1 MCGQAK
7 PSGEVEIHNAGHW
20 PSIIVGRSGVLRIE
34 STGLPLGMFLEA
46 EFSAT
51 RLQLEI
57 GDTLFLYTDGLTE
70 ARSADDEY
78 GVDRVMRL
86 VHQQAARPPA
96 ELISACLDDLRAFVD
111 GRPRLDDLTLLAI
124 RRCSR
129 AGEA

>member
-1 MCGQAK
+1 
-7 PSGEVEIHNAGHW
+7 
-20 PSIIVGRSGVLRIE
+20 
-34 STGLPLGMFLEA
+34 MFLDA

-96 ELISACLDDLRAFVD
+96 ELITACLDDLRAFVD
-111 GRPRLDDLTLLAI
+111 RRPRLDDLTLLAI
-124 RRCSR
+124 RRCS
-129 AGEA
+129 